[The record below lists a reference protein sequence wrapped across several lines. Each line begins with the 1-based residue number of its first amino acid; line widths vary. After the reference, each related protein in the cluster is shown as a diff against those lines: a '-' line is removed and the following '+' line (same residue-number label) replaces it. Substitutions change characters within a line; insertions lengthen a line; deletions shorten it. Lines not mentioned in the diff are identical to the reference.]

1 MPQMPKKRRNI
12 NWKRAQ
18 VIQLLKLFQ
27 QRRILYDPKEEDYRN
42 KGRRSLELAKSVR
55 VLRQAMPKLSEKAVE
70 NKFGSQSAGPTVA
83 LLVQF
88 YGFLQASRSRV
99 VSSATRHQ
107 MPERPVLVLVRVS
120 RHLIAVRIATRTNL
134 CSLNRSR
141 SSISPQLFG
150 NSWPDLAWTPLS
162 PSLRILCQIRLRP
175 QLIHFRN
182 EIQCTKVQA
191 AL

>member
-1 MPQMPKKRRNI
+1 MPKKRRNI

-83 LLVQF
+83 LLSQQGRVLSHTTSNAGKASAGVGAGQSSSDSSEDSDADESVF
-88 YGFLQASRSRV
+88 IKQEPIFDQSTIIREFLAGLGLDSF
-99 VSSATRHQ
+99 
-107 MPERPVLVLVRVS
+107 E
-120 RHLIAVRIATRTNL
+120 
-134 CSLNRSR
+134 
-141 SSISPQLFG
+141 SILK
-150 NSWPDLAWTPLS
+150 NPLS
-162 PSLRILCQIRLRP
+162 D
-175 QLIHFRN
+175 
-182 EIQCTKVQA
+182 
-191 AL
+191 